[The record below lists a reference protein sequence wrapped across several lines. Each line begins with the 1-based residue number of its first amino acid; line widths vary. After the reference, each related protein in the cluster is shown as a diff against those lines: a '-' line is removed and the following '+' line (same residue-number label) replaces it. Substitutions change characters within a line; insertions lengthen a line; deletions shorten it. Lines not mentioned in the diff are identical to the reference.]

1 MSFVNGSDMMDDI
14 AVFDGRRLRR
24 GPDITSASSH
34 PELATGDFAIPP
46 RRYASSSSMIR
57 PVIYDR
63 RRAMGGTLAM
73 VVIVVLLLTVA
84 FRSAA
89 SNAGDIETQGFAR
102 TCMQWHLAAGA
113 VVSRLV
119 QSTHDVDLVY
129 VSNSIDRMR
138 RARRNCE
145 LGEMAQ
151 ACQDYHSVA
160 AGAPG
165 PGYAISNDLFPC
177 ARVVASSDD

>member
-14 AVFDGRRLRR
+14 AVFEGRRLRR
-24 GPDITSASSH
+24 RADITSASSH
-34 PELATGDFAIPP
+34 PELATGDFAMPP
-46 RRYASSSSMIR
+46 PRYASSAPMIR
-57 PVIYDR
+57 SVTYDW
-63 RRAMGGTLAM
+63 RRALGGTLAM
-73 VVIVVLLLTVA
+73 VAIAVLLSTVA
-84 FRSAA
+84 FRSGA
-89 SNAGDIETQGFAR
+89 SNAGDIEKQKFAR

-113 VVSRLV
+113 VVSRMV

-165 PGYAISNDLFPC
+165 YEMSNDLFRC
-177 ARVVASSDD
+177 ARAAVASSDD

>member
-1 MSFVNGSDMMDDI
+1 MNDT
-14 AVFDGRRLRR
+14 AAFDGRRFRR
-24 GPDITSASSH
+24 GAGITSASSH
-34 PELATGDFAIPP
+34 PELTTGDFAISPP
-46 RRYASSSSMIR
+46 HYVSSTSMIR
-57 PVIYDR
+57 LVTYDR
-63 RRAMGGTLAM
+63 RRAMGGALAM
-73 VVIVVLLLTVA
+73 AAMAVLVLTAA
-84 FRSAA
+84 FRSVA
-89 SNAGDIETQGFAR
+89 SNAGDIEQQKFAR

-113 VVSRLV
+113 VVSRMA

-151 ACQDYHSVA
+151 ACQDYHGVA

-165 PGYAISNDLFPC
+165 HAMSNDLFPC
-177 ARVVASSDD
+177 ARLVASSDD